1 LDHVTVALMLLASLL
16 HASWH
21 GLVKSSGAQLTTLA
35 GMGLVAS
42 VGAALLLP
50 FLPLPAPAVWPVL
63 IGSVALHVSYKL
75 CLASAYSRGDLG
87 QAFPLARGMVPLFA
101 AILAFALLGQ
111 APTRGQGLGIV
122 LVSAGV
128 LVLTAGKLSGR
139 INGPLLLATT
149 GAGIAVACY
158 SVVDAYGTRLAGN
171 WAAFTAWLIILDNL
185 TFLAVCRVIS
195 GDRFWRDLA
204 ALKARIVVTG
214 VLGLLSFGVFLWAL
228 SQSPAGPV
236 SALRESSV
244 LFAFLIGI
252 VAHREAFSLARLAG
266 AALIVLG
273 VVVIAL

>member
-1 LDHVTVALMLLASLL
+1 MLLASLL

-21 GLVKSSGAQLTTLA
+21 GLVKSSGEQLTTLA

-42 VGAALLLP
+42 LGAAILLP
-50 FLPLPAPAVWPVL
+50 FLPLLPAGVWPVL
-63 IGSVALHVSYKL
+63 IGSVVLHVSYKL

-87 QAFPLARGMVPLFA
+87 QAFPLARGVVPLFA
-101 AILAFALLGQ
+101 AILAFVFLGQ
-111 APTRGQGLGIV
+111 APTVAQGLGIV

-128 LVLTAGKLSGR
+128 LVLTFGKLSGR

-185 TFLAVCRVIS
+185 TFLAVGRIIR
-195 GDRFWRDLA
+195 GERFWRDLA
-204 ALKARIVVTG
+204 VLKGRIVLTG
-214 VLGLLSFGVFLWAL
+214 ILGLLSFGVFLWAL
-228 SQSPAGPV
+228 SHSPAGPV

-252 VAHREAFSLARLAG
+252 FAHREAFSASRLLG
-266 AALIVLG
+266 AALIVGGIL
-273 VVVIAL
+273 VIAL